1 MLFLF
6 PVSCISG
13 CSGCLD
19 DGCMHENKEFLVYNS
34 YKSESEHGHEHDFGT
49 RMNESMNID
58 HCYPD
63 SKTPTN

>member
-1 MLFLF
+1 
-6 PVSCISG
+6 
-13 CSGCLD
+13 
-19 DGCMHENKEFLVYNS
+19 MHENKEFLVYNS
-34 YKSESEHGHEHDFGT
+34 YKSESEHGHENDFGT